1 MALIPPFF
9 PDCVVAIGIEDPSG
23 DERKRKWVAS
33 GFLYGH
39 YITDNEDGTKSYKV
53 YLVTNRHVFENLPRI
68 YLRFNPRINEPA
80 REYTL
85 NLLNENGAQLWFPH
99 PNAKIDVAIIPINF
113 GLLQEHAMQVAY
125 FQSDQHVASV
135 DKLNELGITEGDFAY
150 VLGFPMGLI
159 GGERNAV
166 IVRSGTIAR
175 IRDALVRA
183 NQEYLIDAF
192 VFPGNSGGP
201 VISKPEALAIQGTKS
216 QGAAYLI
223 GIVKSYVPYQDVAV
237 SLRSKRPRVIFE
249 ENSGLAAVHP
259 IDFVQEAIKGHLKLV
274 EGNKEEEKSQ
284 NGDSV

>member
-23 DERKRKWVAS
+23 GRKWIAS

-39 YITDNEDGTKSYKV
+39 NITDNEGDTKSYRV
-53 YLVTNRHVFENLPRI
+53 YLITNRHVFEKLPTV
-68 YLRFNPRINEPA
+68 YLRFNPRTNEPA

-85 NLLNENGAQLWFPH
+85 NLLNENGTSLWFPH
-99 PNAKIDVAIIPINF
+99 PNAEIDVAVIPINF
-113 GLLQEHAMQVAY
+113 NLLQEHAMQAAC
-125 FQSDQHVASV
+125 FQSDLHVANM

-150 VLGFPMGLI
+150 VLGFPMGLV
-159 GGERNAV
+159 GGERNTV

-201 VISKPEALAIQGTKS
+201 VVSKPEALAIQGTKS
-216 QGAAYLI
+216 QEAAYLI
-223 GIVKSYVPYQDVAV
+223 GIVKSYVSYRDVAV
-237 SLRSKRPRVIFE
+237 SLQSKRPRVIFE
-249 ENSGLAAVHP
+249 ENSGLAAIHP
-259 IDFVQEAIKGHLKLV
+259 IDFVQEAIKGHLKL
-274 EGNKEEEKSQ
+274 EAGNKEEEKSQ

>member
-23 DERKRKWVAS
+23 EGRKWVAS

-39 YITDNEDGTKSYKV
+39 NIADNEGDTKSYRV
-53 YLVTNRHVFENLPRI
+53 YLITNRHVFENLLAV
-68 YLRFNPRINEPA
+68 YLRFNPRTNEPA

-85 NLLNENGAQLWFPH
+85 NLLNESGTSLWFPH
-99 PNAKIDVAIIPINF
+99 PNAKIDVAVIAINF
-113 GLLQEHAMQVAY
+113 NLLQEHAMQAVY
-125 FQSDQHVASV
+125 FRSDQHVANI

-150 VLGFPMGLI
+150 VLGFPMGLV

-175 IRDALVRA
+175 IRDALARA

-201 VISKPEALAIQGTKS
+201 VVSKPEALAIQGTKS

-223 GIVKSYVPYQDVAV
+223 GIVKSYVSYQDVAV
-237 SLRSKRPRVIFE
+237 SLQSKRPRVIFE
-249 ENSGLAAVHP
+249 ENSGLAAIHP

-274 EGNKEEEKSQ
+274 EGNKEEKKSQ

>member
-68 YLRFNPRINEPA
+68 YLRFNPRTNEPA

-113 GLLQEHAMQVAY
+113 GLL
-125 FQSDQHVASV
+125 
-135 DKLNELGITEGDFAY
+135 
-150 VLGFPMGLI
+150 
-159 GGERNAV
+159 
-166 IVRSGTIAR
+166 
-175 IRDALVRA
+175 
-183 NQEYLIDAF
+183 
-192 VFPGNSGGP
+192 
-201 VISKPEALAIQGTKS
+201 
-216 QGAAYLI
+216 
-223 GIVKSYVPYQDVAV
+223 
-237 SLRSKRPRVIFE
+237 
-249 ENSGLAAVHP
+249 
-259 IDFVQEAIKGHLKLV
+259 
-274 EGNKEEEKSQ
+274 
-284 NGDSV
+284 

>member
-23 DERKRKWVAS
+23 GGRKWIAS

-39 YITDNEDGTKSYKV
+39 NIADNEGDTKSYSV
-53 YLVTNRHVFENLPRI
+53 YLITNRHVFENLLAVYI
-68 YLRFNPRINEPA
+68 RFNPRTNEPA

-85 NLLNENGAQLWFPH
+85 NLLNENGTSLWFPH
-99 PNAKIDVAIIPINF
+99 PNAKIDIAVIPINF
-113 GLLQEHAMQVAY
+113 NLLQEHAMQAFY
-125 FQSDQHVASV
+125 FHSDQHVANI

-150 VLGFPMGLI
+150 VLGFPMGLV

-201 VISKPEALAIQGTKS
+201 VVSKPKVIAIKGTKS
-216 QGAAYLI
+216 QSASYLI
-223 GIVKSYVPYQDVAV
+223 GIVRAYVPYQDVAM
-237 SLRSKRPRVIFE
+237 SLQTKRPRVIFE
-249 ENSGLAAVHP
+249 ENLGLATVHP
-259 IDFVQEAIKGHLKLV
+259 IDFVQEVIKKHLELS
-274 EGNKEEEKSQ
+274 GGTEKSEKT
-284 NGDSV
+284 

>member
-23 DERKRKWVAS
+23 GGRKWVAS

-39 YITDNEDGTKSYKV
+39 NIADKEGDTKSYRV
-53 YLVTNRHVFENLPRI
+53 YLISNRHVFENLLAV
-68 YLRFNPRINEPA
+68 YLRFNPRTNEPA

-85 NLLNENGAQLWFPH
+85 NLLNENGTSLWFPH
-99 PNAKIDVAIIPINF
+99 PNAKIDVAVIPINF
-113 GLLQEHAMQVAY
+113 NLLQEHAMQAVY
-125 FQSDQHVASV
+125 FQSDQHVANI

-150 VLGFPMGLI
+150 VLGFPMGLV
-159 GGERNAV
+159 GGERNIV

-201 VISKPEALAIQGTKS
+201 VVSKPEAFAIQGTKS

-223 GIVKSYVPYQDVAV
+223 GIVKSYVSYQDVAV
-237 SLRSKRPRVIFE
+237 SLQSKRPRVIFE
-249 ENSGLAAVHP
+249 ENSGLAAIHP

-274 EGNKEEEKSQ
+274 DGNKEEEKSQ